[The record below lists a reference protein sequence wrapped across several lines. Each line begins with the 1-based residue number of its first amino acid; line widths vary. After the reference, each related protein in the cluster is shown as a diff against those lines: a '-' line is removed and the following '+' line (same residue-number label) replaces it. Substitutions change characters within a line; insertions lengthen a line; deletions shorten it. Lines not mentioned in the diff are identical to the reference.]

1 MITTETYATA
11 ELFYKLIVFAMV
23 GFSLLLVVSNFCL
36 EILAAWFKDRVKAKY
51 IQIIT
56 SGVLILTLLIIAK
69 YTLYGS

>member
-23 GFSLLLVVSNFCL
+23 GLSLLLVVSNFCL